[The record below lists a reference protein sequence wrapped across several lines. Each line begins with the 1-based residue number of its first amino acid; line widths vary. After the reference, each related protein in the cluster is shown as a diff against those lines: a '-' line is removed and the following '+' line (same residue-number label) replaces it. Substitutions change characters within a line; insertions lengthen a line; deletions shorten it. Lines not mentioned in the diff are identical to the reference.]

1 MGPAQN
7 LSSFWR
13 LITSLTLPEATQKRS
28 QQEATLIDSRAPAAR
43 MLDNS
48 QQWGLF
54 CGLGSIPGLHPRMPS
69 GVMGRG
75 QEEGALE
82 GPVLAKKIGIWV
94 KGEMSPIELEESM

>member
-54 CGLGSIPGLHPRMPS
+54 CGLGSIPGLHPRMPEAPS
-69 GVMGRG
+69 SCDEKVPRCCP
-75 QEEGALE
+75 QLKR
-82 GPVLAKKIGIWV
+82 LI
-94 KGEMSPIELEESM
+94 

>member
-1 MGPAQN
+1 MKGRQGNEKMGLAQN

-28 QQEATLIDSRAPAAR
+28 QQEATLINSRAPAAR

-54 CGLGSIPGLHPRMPS
+54 CGLGSIPGLHPQVPEAPS
-69 GVMGRG
+69 SCDEQKVPRCCP
-75 QEEGALE
+75 QLKS
-82 GPVLAKKIGIWV
+82 LI
-94 KGEMSPIELEESM
+94 